1 MDIPAD
7 WVESN
12 KENMF
17 REEANAKFDPADV
30 SSSVSDYPEQNAE
43 EVNKA
48 GTPRGRGCGRERENK

>member
-1 MDIPAD
+1 
-7 WVESN
+7 
-12 KENMF
+12 MF